1 MPAESGS
8 TRSAWAAARC
18 PRRRPG
24 RCGGCCARTGTSTAA
39 RRCATGWSPSSRDI
53 FDVTV
58 RPSAETADAIYDQLA
73 ERLATDA
80 YRPRA
85 LYERFGIAVLAT
97 TDDPSDDL
105 SAHAALAA
113 DPTWSGR
120 VIPTFRPGP
129 LPRAGPARL
138 ARRGGRSSARPR
150 TSTPAT
156 TRATCGRWRRAG
168 GTSSSTARSRPTT
181 ATSTSAP
188 TRWSRARRRGST
200 GRRWPPTRREPRPPR
215 SAGTCC
221 WRWPGCR
228 ATTGW

>member
-1 MPAESGS
+1 MWRLLCSHWDAYRGTPVRYWLESELG
-8 TRSAWAAARC
+8 
-18 PRRRPG
+18 
-24 RCGGCCARTGTSTAA
+24 
-39 RRCATGWSPSSRDI
+39 DI

-58 RPSAETADAIYDQLA
+58 RPSAATADAIYDQLA

-85 LYERFGIAVLAT
+85 LYERFRIAVLAT

-105 SAHAALAA
+105 SAHAALA
-113 DPTWSGR
+113 GR
-120 VIPTFRPGP
+120 PDLVGAGHPDLPPGP
-129 LPRAGPARL
+129 LPRARPSPA
-138 ARRGGRSSARPR
+138 GGTRWRSWARPP

-156 TRATCGRWRRAG
+156 TPATCGRWRRAG
-168 GTSSSTARSRPTT
+168 GTSSSTGPSRPTT

-188 TRWSRARRRGST
+188 TPWSRARRRGST
-200 GRRWPPTRREPRPPR
+200 GRRWPPTRPPRRPRR